1 MALPLAARSS
11 SRQSKVKLIV
21 KSVVSLSPYCHQG
34 SATVAELPKQGW
46 K

>member
-1 MALPLAARSS
+1 MALSLVTWSS

-21 KSVVSLSPYCHQG
+21 KSVVLLYPYRHQG
-34 SATVAELPKQGW
+34 SATVAELPKEGW